1 MLGRHKVWFWVELEV
16 IQVMGTRLFDCGLYM
31 VQIVLKLKNQ
41 DQEKMKMKHLV
52 HIMIEDL
59 LEERKEIKEEER
71 QEIKYRIKD
80 KNQV

>member
-1 MLGRHKVWFWVELEV
+1 
-16 IQVMGTRLFDCGLYM
+16 MGTRLFDCGAYL

-80 KNQV
+80 KKSSLV

>member
-1 MLGRHKVWFWVELEV
+1 
-16 IQVMGTRLFDCGLYM
+16 MGTRLFDCGVYL

-80 KNQV
+80 KKSSLV

>member
-1 MLGRHKVWFWVELEV
+1 
-16 IQVMGTRLFDCGLYM
+16 MGTRLFDCGVYM

-59 LEERKEIKEEER
+59 LEERKEIKDEER

-80 KNQV
+80 KKSSLV